1 MKTSAPHGAHGAP
14 AAHAHEKPHHPHWP
28 LAALVFAF
36 VFALGMSSVHEPS
49 TWISIR
55 TGAKILSDG
64 ALPRAGAFSYG
75 AEGSAWSTHSWLADV
90 LFAKLDAL
98 GGPGLLSALKSAAL
112 AGGFALLLPINHG
125 SPLVAAT
132 LLCLGACAGW
142 SGFTETAACFD
153 FLFFSL
159 FVRILRPRHRF
170 EWSAAAAVAVLTALW
185 ANLHGSAAPLALWM
199 VGLKVFKASLRTV
212 TRERL
217 GYWAMMAGCALL
229 LSLNPH
235 GWGVV
240 RHVFSDAMGSPDAWR
255 TPLLSLYGVLAA
267 AGFASCFFTLQQEF
281 VTTLACANV
290 LALSLVLPGLRPLAA
305 LAACPLIALA
315 LGHFFKPRQDTWPR
329 VARWAGVAIALFFV
343 FRLAVTRPLSHTRG
357 YGTASL
363 SGALNFLSVNGV
375 RGRMFNESGS
385 GSELAGR
392 TERLVFVDG
401 RPGLYN
407 ASFRREAE
415 DWPRLFP
422 ALDSVYRFDYAV
434 LRNMRAAAPA
444 RVFDEDPRWRLAYA
458 DDRALVYLKKT
469 GVNALLVA
477 QTPVRV
483 FAPNRLWPDA
493 LDAAL
498 VRPRDAA
505 KVLAE
510 LDAWILQAPDC
521 VQVLIW
527 KAYALDRLKMADKA
541 DRLLELARERRGL
554 SWDPELKAAYA
565 FVLEARG
572 RAAQALPLYR
582 DAARTA
588 RRLGDGVLAAEVTA
602 RLRRLESGVPR

>member
-1 MKTSAPHGAHGAP
+1 MMKTHGSHGP
-14 AAHAHEKPHHPHWP
+14 SAAHAHEKPHHPHWP

-55 TGAKILSDG
+55 TGAKILSSG
-64 ALPRAGAFSYG
+64 VLPRAETFSYG
-75 AEGSAWSTHSWLADV
+75 AGGGSWSTHSWLSDA
-90 LFAKLDAL
+90 LFAKLDAV

-142 SGFTETAACFD
+142 AGFTETAACFD
-153 FLFFSL
+153 FLFFAL
-159 FVRILRPRHRF
+159 FVRLLRPRHRF
-170 EWSAAAAVAVLTALW
+170 EWTAAAAAAGLTALW
-185 ANLHGSAAPLALWM
+185 ANLHGSVAPLALWM
-199 VGLKVFKASLRTV
+199 VGLKVFKASLRT
-212 TRERL
+212 TARERL
-217 GYWAMMAGCALL
+217 GYWAMMLACAVL
-229 LSLNPH
+229 LSWNPL

-240 RHVFSDAMGSPDAWR
+240 RHVFSDAVGSPDSWR
-255 TPLLSLYGVLAA
+255 TPLFSLYGVLAA
-267 AGFASCFFTLQQEF
+267 GGLVSCFFTLQQEF

-329 VARWAGVAIALFFV
+329 VARWSAVAIALFFV
-343 FRLAVTRPLSHTRG
+343 FRLAVTRPLSRLRG
-357 YGTASL
+357 YGAPSL
-363 SGALNFLSVNGV
+363 SGAVNFLSVNGV
-375 RGRMFNESGS
+375 KGRMFNESES
-385 GSELAGR
+385 GSELAGL
-392 TERLVFVDG
+392 TDRLVFVDG

-415 DWPRLFP
+415 DWPRLFH

-434 LRNMRAAAPA
+434 LRNRRAAAPA
-444 RVFDEDPRWRLAYA
+444 RILDEDPQWRLAYA
-458 DDRALVYLKKT
+458 DDRALVYLKT
-469 GVNALLVA
+469 AGPNALLAA
-477 QTPVRV
+477 QTSPRA

-498 VRPRDAA
+498 ARPRDAA

-510 LDAWILQAPDC
+510 LDAWMLQAPDC

-527 KAYALDRLKMADKA
+527 KAYALDRLKMVDKA

-572 RAAQALPLYR
+572 RAAQAKPLYR
-582 DAARTA
+582 DAARAA
-588 RRLGDGVLAAEVTA
+588 RRLGDGILESELTA
-602 RLRRLESGVPR
+602 RLRRLEPAAGVPR

>member
-1 MKTSAPHGAHGAP
+1 MV
-14 AAHAHEKPHHPHWP
+14 HEKPHHPHWP

-36 VFALGMSSVHEPS
+36 VFALGLSSVHEPS
-49 TWISIR
+49 TWLSIR
-55 TGAKILSDG
+55 AGAKILSAGVLPG
-64 ALPRAGAFSYG
+64 ADTFSYG
-75 AEGSAWSTHSWLADV
+75 AGGGAWSTHSWLADV
-90 LFAKLDAL
+90 LFAKLDAW
-98 GGPGLLSALKSAAL
+98 GGPGLLTVLKSAVL

-142 SGFTETAACFD
+142 RGFTETAACFD
-153 FLFFSL
+153 FLFFAL

-170 EWSAAAAVAVLTALW
+170 EWTAPAAVAGLTALW
-185 ANLHGSAAPLALWM
+185 ANLHGSVALLALWI
-199 VGLKVFKASLRTV
+199 VGLKVFKASLRTA

-217 GYWAMMAGCALL
+217 GYWAMMTACVFL
-229 LSLNPH
+229 LSWNPH

-240 RHVFSDAMGSPDAWR
+240 RYVFYDAAGSMDAWR
-255 TPLLSLYGVLAA
+255 TPIFSLYGVLAA
-267 AGFASCFFTLQQEF
+267 AGFVSCFFTLQQEF

-315 LGHFFKPRQDTWPR
+315 LGHFFKPLRDTRSR
-329 VARWAGVAIALFFV
+329 VARWVVVAAALLLI
-343 FRLAVTRPLSHTRG
+343 FRLAVTRPLSPARG
-357 YGTASL
+357 YGASSL
-363 SGALNFLSVNGV
+363 SGAVNFLSVNGV
-375 RGRMFNESGS
+375 RGRMFNESES
-385 GSELAGR
+385 GAELAGR
-392 TERLVFVDG
+392 TERLVFIDG

-407 ASFRREAE
+407 ATFRREAA
-415 DWPRLFP
+415 DWPRLFR

-434 LRNMRAAAPA
+434 LRNRRAAAPA
-444 RVFDEDPRWRLAYA
+444 RVLDEDPGWRLAYA
-458 DDRALVYLKKT
+458 DDHALVYLKKT
-469 GVNALLVA
+469 GANALIAA
-477 QTPVRV
+477 QTPARV

-498 VRPRDAA
+498 ARPRDAA
-505 KVLAE
+505 KVLGE
-510 LDAWILQAPDC
+510 LDAWMLQAPDC
-521 VQVLIW
+521 VQAMIW

-541 DRLLELARERRGL
+541 DRLLELAGERRGL

-572 RAAQALPLYR
+572 RAASAKSLYR

-588 RRLGDGVLAAEVTA
+588 RRLGDGVLAGEVAT
-602 RLRRLESGVPR
+602 RLRNCYTRVP

>member
-1 MKTSAPHGAHGAP
+1 
-14 AAHAHEKPHHPHWP
+14 
-28 LAALVFAF
+28 
-36 VFALGMSSVHEPS
+36 MSSVHEPS
-49 TWISIR
+49 TWLSIR
-55 TGAKILSDG
+55 TGAKILSTG
-64 ALPRAGAFSYG
+64 ALPRADTFSYG
-75 AEGSAWSTHSWLADV
+75 AGGGEWSTHSWLADV
-90 LFAKLDAL
+90 MFAKLDAW
-98 GGPGLLSALKSAAL
+98 GGAGLLAALKSAAL
-112 AGGFALLLPINHG
+112 AAGFALLLPINHG

-159 FVRILRPRHRF
+159 FVRLLRPRHRF
-170 EWSAAAAVAVLTALW
+170 EWAAAAAAAALTALW
-185 ANLHGSAAPLALWM
+185 ANLHGSIAPLALWG
-199 VGLKVFKASLRTV
+199 VGLKVFKASLRTA

-217 GYWAMMAGCALL
+217 GYWAMMAACALL
-229 LSLNPH
+229 LALNPH

-240 RHVFSDAMGSPDAWR
+240 RHIFSDAAASPDAWR

-267 AGFASCFFTLQQEF
+267 AGFVSCFFTLQQEF

-315 LGHFFKPRQDTWPR
+315 LGHFIKPRQDTWSR
-329 VARWAGVAIALFFV
+329 VARWALVAAALLV
-343 FRLAVTRPLSHTRG
+343 LFRASVTRPLSHTRG
-357 YGTASL
+357 YGTSSL

-375 RGRMFNESGS
+375 SGRMFNESETGA
-385 GSELAGR
+385 ELAGR
-392 TERLVFVDG
+392 TDRLVFVDG
-401 RPGLYN
+401 RPGLYD
-407 ASFRREAE
+407 ASFRREAA
-415 DWPRLFP
+415 DWPRLFR

-434 LRNMRAAAPA
+434 VRNRRAAAPA
-444 RVFDEDPRWRLAYA
+444 RVLDEDPRWRLAYA

-469 GVNALLVA
+469 GANALLAA

-483 FAPNRLWPDA
+483 FAPNRLWPEA

-505 KVLAE
+505 RVLAE
-510 LDAWILQAPDC
+510 LDAWMLQAPDC
-521 VQVLIW
+521 VQAMIW

-572 RAAQALPLYR
+572 RAAQAKPLYR
-582 DAARTA
+582 DAARA
-588 RRLGDGVLAAEVTA
+588 ALRLGDGMLASEVTA
-602 RLRRLESGVPR
+602 RLRLLGPDVGVAR